1 MSELFLS
8 SKEKETLRCK
18 LSEMENKNGKDILID
33 TTDCEFS
40 DCYRWDCPIS
50 CYCANSY
57 K

>member
-18 LSEMENKNGKDILID
+18 LSEMEDKNGCDSSI
-33 TTDCEFS
+33 TVVNCEKNS
-40 DCYRWDCPIS
+40 CDEWDCFIS
-50 CYCANSY
+50 CHCANSY